1 MDKKE
6 LLKQSA
12 RGVQNPPVDN
22 ILDESIAGW
31 PDEVK
36 KAIKNLYKIGVDGVL
51 KVARKYYDQTALDKV
66 GMTRKDLENSIRYFC
81 ERLATEDLPKNE
93 GVKIELEKGQ
103 NPIDEYKRVEKEKY
117 HRERKFRNHIQDLIN
132 EYGVDYTKQEL
143 KKAFA
148 ENKDGVGAYAY
159 EIAKDVFKDGINL
172 FEEDNADR
180 SETKGD

>member
-1 MDKKE
+1 MDKKK

-31 PDEVK
+31 PEEVK
-36 KAIKNLYKIGVDGVL
+36 KAIKNLYKVGVDGVL
-51 KVARKYYDQTALDKV
+51 EVAKKYYNQTALDEV

-81 ERLATEDLPKNE
+81 ERLGSADLPQREEVN
-93 GVKIELEKGQ
+93 IELEEGKSS
-103 NPIDEYKRVEKEKY
+103 IDEYKRREKEKV
-117 HRERKFRNHIQDLIN
+117 HKEQKFKNHIQDLIN

-148 ENKDGVGAYAY
+148 ENKDNVGVYAY
-159 EIAKDVFKDGINL
+159 ELGRDVLKDVNL
-172 FEEDNADR
+172 FEEGNADR